1 MVTPVRPD
9 RLAVALEGYDTNLFN
24 YLVQGFERGFHTGFQ
39 GDMNMTQ
46 TNVSNLS
53 SIEENVELA
62 QSKIDIEVAAGRV
75 AGPFSHIISPFRC
88 SHLSHPTGSSVND
101 GIPDCYAK
109 VTYSTIDDA
118 IDVINSMGCG
128 CLLAKTDIKSA
139 YKIVPIHPDEQYLLG
154 FTLNSKFYYD
164 RTLPMGLRSSCQIF
178 ESISDALKWI
188 ATEKFGISP
197 IVKVLDDFMFF
208 AATKETCDRYLRGFS
223 IMCENLGVPLAPEK
237 TEGPNTVLK
246 FWVLNWIRVRWRLD
260 CLLRRYKNVICG

>member
-1 MVTPVRPD
+1 MW
-9 RLAVALEGYDTNLFN
+9 LF
-24 YLVQGFERGFHTGFQ
+24 F
-39 GDMNMTQ
+39 
-46 TNVSNLS
+46 
-53 SIEENVELA
+53 
-62 QSKIDIEVAAGRV
+62 
-75 AGPFSHIISPFRC
+75 
-88 SHLSHPTGSSVND
+88 
-101 GIPDCYAK
+101 
-109 VTYSTIDDA
+109 
-118 IDVINSMGCG
+118 
-128 CLLAKTDIKSA
+128 LAKTDIKSA

-246 FWVLNWIRVRWRLD
+246 FLGIELDTCQMEARLPFEKVQK
-260 CLLRRYKNVICG
+260 CRLLVKNALAHTKLREIQQLLGFPNFTCQVVIPGRCFCAGCIILL